1 VNQKKKKKKKKKKK
15 NNNNEA
21 FSVYRGGG
29 GALTGPLPSDTVAV
43 PRSAAE
49 VEGTAA

>member
-1 VNQKKKKKKKKKKK
+1 MDADRAAGH
-15 NNNNEA
+15 NNKGT

-29 GALTGPLPSDTVAV
+29 GVLTEPLPSDTVAV